1 MVSLPSSSNALLL
14 GSGCV
19 DSAADPSGILSFLT
33 NVLLFQP
40 WFPFLCQIS
49 LQPKILD
56 KQVLRHLNSFLIAKN
71 SGFLSLRENKTGSGS
86 LCFQSQRNYK
96 TPSPLFSSLISNS
109 LVDKGHCCRFENYVA
124 QLWAWSEFR
133 HL

>member
-86 LCFQSQRNYK
+86 LCFQSQRN
-96 TPSPLFSSLISNS
+96 SNS